1 MPVDS
6 GFYIDYIRIRLSV
19 IIRLSPWN
27 LQTWSK
33 RMARLHCID
42 SIEALLWSICMGE
55 RRASPSPHGN
65 PHETSTRIL
74 DPFDPFDPSSFW
86 CFQLGA
92 LHLDACHWCNGKAG
106 VLYVLC
112 FCVFNN
118 KGRHVLEVCQV
129 NRAVAAVETWARS
142 DTRLCQTIHWC
153 LCIALTMF
161 LSIEAFTMSGH
172 TCQVKGNLVLMLVW
186 EALNLYSFHFFVT
199 EHCMLSHEVLTE
211 ALRFLSCTLLCY
223 AILTTLMLLCVIGQI
238 ACLNSSQ
245 LSLRSCVASQ
255 ASISCMSV

>member
-1 MPVDS
+1 M
-6 GFYIDYIRIRLSV
+6 
-19 IIRLSPWN
+19 
-27 LQTWSK
+27 K
-33 RMARLHCID
+33 HLH
-42 SIEALLWSICMGE
+42 G
-55 RRASPSPHGN
+55 RKASFT
-65 PHETSTRIL
+65 ESTRQSTWEIHTH
-74 DPFDPFDPSSFW
+74 PRSFRS
-86 CFQLGA
+86 FRSFRLGA

-106 VLYVLC
+106 VLYVQC

-142 DTRLCQTIHWC
+142 DTRLCQTIDWC

-186 EALNLYSFHFFVT
+186 EALNLYSLNFFVT
-199 EHCMLSHEVLTE
+199 EHCMLSHEVVTE

-223 AILTTLMLLCVIGQI
+223 SILTTLMFDV
-238 ACLNSSQ
+238 ACCWANGMCQ
-245 LSLRSCVASQ
+245 LISTLVA
-255 ASISCMSV
+255 